1 MLRKSPEITENLLS
15 LIHEGEQVLDVGC
28 GDAALL
34 KRLSERGLSLHGVDP
49 AFKESG
55 LPEVPNDIHLLPGSA
70 ERIPFPDSSFDT
82 VVMQCVFSLCRPED
96 AVSEVCRVLK
106 SGGRLI
112 LSDLYSDV
120 QEICLR
126 ESSLLGIVY
135 LKEHLEQY
143 FTSAFRCLRFADLT
157 PALTEM
163 IVEAIWLGK
172 EERCGSCGDLAL
184 LRRIRARYGLWVWE
198 KLH

>member
-15 LIHEGEQVLDVGC
+15 QIHEGEQVLDVGC

-34 KRLSERGLSLHGVDP
+34 KRLSGRGLSLHGLDP
-49 AFKESG
+49 AFEESG

-70 ERIPFPDSSFDT
+70 ERIPFPDSCFDT

-120 QEICLR
+120 QEKCFE
-126 ESSLLGIVY
+126 ESSLLGNVY
-135 LKEHLEQY
+135 LKEHLEKF
-143 FTSAFRCLRFADLT
+143 FTSGFRRLRFADLT

-172 EERCGSCGDLAL
+172 EDACGSCEELSL
-184 LRRIRARYGLWVWE
+184 LRQIRARYGLWVWE
-198 KLH
+198 KLL

>member
-15 LIHEGEQVLDVGC
+15 LMHEGEQVLDVGC
-28 GDAALL
+28 GEAALL
-34 KRLSERGLSLHGVDP
+34 RELSGRGLSLHGVDS
-49 AFKESG
+49 AFKDSG

-82 VVMQCVFSLCRPED
+82 VVMQCVFSLCHPEET
-96 AVSEVCRVLK
+96 VSEVCRVLK

-120 QEICLR
+120 QEVCF
-126 ESSLLGIVY
+126 EEGSLLGTVY
-135 LKEHLEQY
+135 LKEHLEQC
-143 FTSAFRCLRFADLT
+143 FSACFRCLRFTDLT

-163 IVEAIWLGK
+163 IVEAIWLG
-172 EERCGSCGDLAL
+172 EEEDCGSCGDLAL
-184 LRRIRARYGLWVWE
+184 LRQIRARYGLWIWE
-198 KLH
+198 KLP